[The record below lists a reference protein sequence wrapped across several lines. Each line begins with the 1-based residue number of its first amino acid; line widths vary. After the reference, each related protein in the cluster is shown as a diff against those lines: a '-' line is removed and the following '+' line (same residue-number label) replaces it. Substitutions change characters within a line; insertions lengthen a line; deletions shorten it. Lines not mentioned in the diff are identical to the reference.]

1 LTLCQFGDIFSR
13 NVGVLEAALGGGHVT
28 YLSTT
33 PVSELLGKWQGGD
46 SEALQALMPLVYA
59 DLRRLAHR
67 CLRTERPGH
76 TLQSTALV
84 HEAYVRFTKREKVYF
99 ERRSD
104 FFAVSAQLMRQIL
117 VDYARGKRAA
127 KRDGGLKLVLD
138 EATAMPS
145 AREINLVALDD
156 ALNELCRLDSQQG
169 RIVELRFF
177 GGLSIEE
184 TAQFLGVSPATVKR
198 DWTTARLWLNRQ
210 MSRV

>member
-1 LTLCQFGDIFSR
+1 VGFCSPGRGGNVSR
-13 NVGVLEAALGGGHVT
+13 
-28 YLSTT
+28 LSTK
-33 PVSELLGKWQGGD
+33 PVSELLGKWQAGD

-59 DLRRLAHR
+59 DLRRLAHQ
-67 CLRTERPGH
+67 CLRKERPGH

-84 HEAYVRFTKREKVYF
+84 HEAYVRFTKREKVHF

-104 FFAVSAQLMRQIL
+104 FFAVSSQLMRQIL
-117 VDYARGKRAA
+117 VDYARGQRAA
-127 KRDGGLKLVLD
+127 KRDGGLKLVLN
-138 EATAMPS
+138 EATALPV

-156 ALNELCRLDSQQG
+156 ALNELSRLDPQQG

-198 DWTTARLWLNRQ
+198 DWTTARLWLNKQ
-210 MSRV
+210 MSRA